1 MYINLMFSEN
11 KKIYISNWLLLITFF
26 VGAMI
31 VVGGLT
37 RLTDSGLS
45 ITKWDL
51 FTGILP
57 PITKNDWNNFF
68 YLYQQIPEFK
78 LENSNMT
85 LNQFKIIF
93 WWEYAHRLLGRII
106 GLLYLIPILY
116 FTYKKF
122 IDKKSLISLYTIL
135 FLILIQG
142 IVGWYMVKSGL
153 TERTDVSHFRL
164 SIHLVLAFIILILCF
179 WNYLK
184 FKEINLI
191 KQKKLPYNLALIL
204 LLFILIQ
211 IGIGGFVSGLDA
223 GKIYQTWPLMNDYF
237 FPDDSNINDFISL
250 KLFSNPS
257 LLQFI
262 HRNVAY
268 LIILLF
274 IIVSLIIF
282 KKQFS
287 KLKKPLLYVSIFLFF
302 QIMLGVL
309 TLKSDV
315 HIIFASLHQVCSIFL
330 VGSSVYLLF
339 KSSYTN

>member
-1 MYINLMFSEN
+1 MYINLMISEN

>member
-191 KQKKLPYNLALIL
+191 KKKKLPYNLALIL

>member
-1 MYINLMFSEN
+1 MISEN

>member
-1 MYINLMFSEN
+1 MFSEN

>member
-1 MYINLMFSEN
+1 MYINLMISEN

-287 KLKKPLLYVSIFLFF
+287 KLKKPLLYFSIFLFF

-309 TLKSDV
+309 TLKWMC
-315 HIIFASLHQVCSIFL
+315 ILFLHHYTKFV
-330 VGSSVYLLF
+330 LF
-339 KSSYTN
+339 F